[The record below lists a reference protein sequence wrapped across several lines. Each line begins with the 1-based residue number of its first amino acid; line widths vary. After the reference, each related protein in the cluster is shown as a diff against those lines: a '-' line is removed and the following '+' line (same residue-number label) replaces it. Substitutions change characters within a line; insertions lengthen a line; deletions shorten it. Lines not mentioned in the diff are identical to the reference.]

1 MSTSAL
7 VLALLTGGSPSP
19 VRSDDAQQIDFTQ
32 GGPADDAPKLP
43 RNEWAGFPVVA
54 GSSDIGV
61 QIGAAVVLTRLTKD
75 KKPYAFRTDLLA
87 SVSFKGGPRGYELVQ
102 QHHGF
107 RFDAPAAFGT
117 PWRLEPGVFVERTV
131 NAGYFGIG
139 NATPAIPVDDTGRFG
154 SRYQYVH
161 FELRG
166 RLNARYPLD
175 GRVPPPGSRGGPW
188 WLKLGAQL
196 RYVDPRAY
204 AGSQLETDQQRR
216 EPDGEKYLYGTTP
229 IVLPIVSAGI
239 LWDTR
244 DDEIVPTRGAYD
256 SVALRTALAFPT
268 TEGSRYVGATVL
280 LQHYFPLW
288 GPLVF
293 ATRFFGD
300 ALAGNVPFYDLS
312 QGGAFVPMEMLGGPQ
327 GVRGVPNGRFNAPIK
342 VAANAELRAMF
353 LPFKL
358 FGERFEL
365 GAVTF
370 GDVGRAFSRFG
381 ADPRD
386 GKGLGLKFGVGGG
399 LYLKWGQAAIFRL
412 EVAYSPWAK
421 DGNPGVPVGIYAAD
435 GQMF

>member
-1 MSTSAL
+1 MQASLL

-19 VRSDDAQQIDFTQ
+19 VRSDDPQDAQPET
-32 GGPADDAPKLP
+32 GGAVEDEPKLP
-43 RNEWAGFPVVA
+43 RNEWAGFPIVA

-61 QIGAAVVLTRLTKD
+61 QVGGAVVLTRLDKD
-75 KKPYAFRTDLLA
+75 VKPFVYRADVLA

-102 QHHGF
+102 HHHGL
-107 RFDAPAAFGT
+107 RFDAPSAFGT
-117 PWRLEPGVFVERTV
+117 PWRLEPGIFFERTV

-139 NATPAIPVDDTGRFG
+139 NATPAIPIDETGRFG

-161 FELRG
+161 FEVRG
-166 RLNARYPLD
+166 RLNARYPLN
-175 GRVPPPGSRGGPW
+175 GRMPAPGTRGGPW
-188 WLKLGAQL
+188 WLKVGAQV

-204 AGSQLETDQQRR
+204 ADSQLEADQRR
-216 EPDGEKYLYGTTP
+216 READGSPYLYGTAP
-229 IVLPIVSAGI
+229 ILLPIASAGI
-239 LWDTR
+239 AYDTR

-256 SVALRTALAFPT
+256 TLALRSAVALPT
-268 TEGSRYVGATVL
+268 SEGSRYVGATL
-280 LQHYFPLW
+280 ILQHYFPLH

-293 ATRFFGD
+293 ATRFFAD
-300 ALAGNVPFYDLS
+300 ALTGNVPFYDLS

-342 VAANAELRAMF
+342 MVANAELRAMF

-365 GAVTF
+365 GGVTF
-370 GDVGRAFSRFG
+370 GDVGRAFSRWG
-381 ADPRD
+381 SDPRD
-386 GKGLGLKFGVGGG
+386 GKGLGLKYGVGGG
-399 LYLKWGQAAIFRL
+399 VYLKWGHAAIFRL
-412 EVAYSPWAK
+412 EVAYSPNAK